1 MYEQGNGI
9 SRNPLFLSLF
19 AIKWTVQEIVLG
31 SINFQFSWITTNI
44 KTKLVL
50 PPASPPFCPTLS
62 PQARQWPCWHPG
74 IPAPWRSCVTPLHLP
89 LSKKVSKGLERDSDG
104 CGFLLHETCG
114 LLLYESC
121 VCACGLIPSLLS
133 IHPFLGA
140 DGFCRAVFD
149 ISIASA
155 LHGCFYSLIFQCK
168 Q

>member
-1 MYEQGNGI
+1 MSSPGGMYEQGSGM
-9 SRNPLFLSLF
+9 SRNQLFLSLF

-31 SINFQFSWITTNI
+31 SINFQFSWITINI

-50 PPASPPFCPTLS
+50 PPASLLS
-62 PQARQWPCWHPG
+62 VQPCQWPCWHPG
-74 IPAPWRSCVTPLHLP
+74 IPAPWRSCVTLLHLP
-89 LSKKVSKGLERDSDG
+89 LSQKVSKGLERDSDG
-104 CGFLLHETCG
+104 CGFLL
-114 LLLYESC
+114 YESH
-121 VCACGLIPSLLS
+121 VCARGLILSLFS